1 MNQPSSEI
9 ATVRSTKVPPIS
21 VGVPVYNG
29 EKYLRVALDALLKQT
44 FADFE
49 IIICDNAS
57 TDATQAIAQEYA
69 ARDPRIRYVRSAK
82 NIGANGNFHYVFTL
96 PAVSIYGEVVEFT
109 NTRNDAVAHI
119 TREVIGEK

>member
-1 MNQPSSEI
+1 MNQPRSEI

-29 EKYLRVALDALLKQT
+29 EKYLRVALCAAEANV
-44 FADFE
+44 ADFE

-109 NTRNDAVAHI
+109 NTGNDAVAHI